1 MKKII
6 SHLIVLKYFKGLFR
20 LTGSHLI
27 VKTIISILELIL
39 TSYNLIE
46 KQKTC
51 STCNVH
57 TIGRQSFL
65 LPRKEEVDL
74 DLIKYV

>member
-20 LTGSHLI
+20 LSHLI
-27 VKTIISILELIL
+27 VKTIISVLELIL

>member
-1 MKKII
+1 MFQEFKSI
-6 SHLIVLKYFKGLFR
+6 SSNYENYHKSIRFDSDLKQLDRG
-20 LTGSHLI
+20 T
-27 VKTIISILELIL
+27 
-39 TSYNLIE
+39 
-46 KQKTC
+46 KTC

>member
-20 LTGSHLI
+20 LSHLI
-27 VKTIISILELIL
+27 VKTIISLLDDSEL
-39 TSYNLIE
+39 
-46 KQKTC
+46 KQLGRETKTC
-51 STCNVH
+51 STCNVL

>member
-1 MKKII
+1 MFQGSSSSI
-6 SHLIVLKYFKGLFR
+6 SSNCKNYHK
-20 LTGSHLI
+20 
-27 VKTIISILELIL
+27 SIRFD
-39 TSYNLIE
+39 SDFE
-46 KQKTC
+46 KLDRETKTC